1 MNLLYVVGRVILN
14 YMPSRVTQLM
24 QLLEEAKRKGDTDQV
39 QILEQE
45 LFLMKQKADG
55 GMILAKGGGYIDDL
69 I

>member
-1 MNLLYVVGRVILN
+1 
-14 YMPSRVTQLM
+14 MPSRVTQLM

-55 GMILAKGGGYIDDL
+55 GMVLAKGGGYIDDL